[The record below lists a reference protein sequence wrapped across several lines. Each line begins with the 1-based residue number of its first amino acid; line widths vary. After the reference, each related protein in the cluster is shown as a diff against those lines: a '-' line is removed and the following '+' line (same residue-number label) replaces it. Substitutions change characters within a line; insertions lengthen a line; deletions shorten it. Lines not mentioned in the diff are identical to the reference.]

1 MKRTFGN
8 IIIKYIAVLAAM
20 GIVVTTVNK
29 IVFSHS
35 HILASGEVISHA
47 HPYDKTNDSEPF
59 KSHHHTQAELFFFQH
74 IEIFFPF
81 VFLSLNLFYKLP
93 RENHFT
99 YSEKKAT
106 LVVITSQ
113 KCRAPPLLY
122 I

>member
-1 MKRTFGN
+1 VYT
-8 IIIKYIAVLAAM
+8 
-20 GIVVTTVNK
+20 
-29 IVFSHS
+29 HS
-35 HILASGEVISHA
+35 HILDSGEVILHA
-47 HPYDKTNDSEPF
+47 HPYDKTNDSAPF

-81 VFLSLNLFYKLP
+81 IFLSLNLFYLLP
-93 RENHFT
+93 RENHFI
-99 YSEKKAT
+99 YPEKKVT